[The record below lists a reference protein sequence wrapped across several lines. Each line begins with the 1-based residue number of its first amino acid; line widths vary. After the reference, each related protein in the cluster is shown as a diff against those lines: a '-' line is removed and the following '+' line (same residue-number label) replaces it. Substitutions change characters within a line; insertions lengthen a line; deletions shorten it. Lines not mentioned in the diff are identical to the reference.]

1 MSNNHDGLMVLGA
14 FLKVG
19 KHNAEFDKIVNVI
32 PDIKTNGSSAT
43 LQEPIDHRK
52 LLPGKFNCANI
63 LSLFINMHE
72 KTKCKYIIKRI

>member
-14 FLKVG
+14 FFKVG
-19 KHNAEFDKIVNVI
+19 KHNAEFEKIVNTI

-52 LLPGKFNCANI
+52 LLPGNSTSFNNVH
-63 LSLFINMHE
+63 F
-72 KTKCKYIIKRI
+72 KK

>member
-14 FLKVG
+14 FFKVG

-32 PDIKTNGSSAT
+32 PDIKTNGSSAS

-52 LLPGKFNCANI
+52 LLPGN
-63 LSLFINMHE
+63 
-72 KTKCKYIIKRI
+72 